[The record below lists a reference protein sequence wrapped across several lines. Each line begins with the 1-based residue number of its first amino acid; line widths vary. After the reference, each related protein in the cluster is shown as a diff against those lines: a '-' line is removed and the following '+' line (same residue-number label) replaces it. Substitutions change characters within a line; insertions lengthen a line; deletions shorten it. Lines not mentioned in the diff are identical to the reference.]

1 MSYEVA
7 LTKSL
12 KFLSLDK
19 TQMPKLEAKKIQP
32 SNAAPP
38 QLHKSKAT
46 PSSTNTKQLPLTP
59 PRLLQL
65 RARLQR
71 SKQET
76 VFKTKTLPLT
86 PKTKVIASKS
96 TQIIKLHTRP
106 FRV

>member
-1 MSYEVA
+1 MSYKVA

-38 QLHKSKAT
+38 LHKSNTT
-46 PSSTNTKQLPLTP
+46 PSSTSTKQLPLSP

-71 SKQET
+71 PKQESI
-76 VFKTKTLPLT
+76 FKTKTLPLA
-86 PKTKVIASKS
+86 KTKVIASKS